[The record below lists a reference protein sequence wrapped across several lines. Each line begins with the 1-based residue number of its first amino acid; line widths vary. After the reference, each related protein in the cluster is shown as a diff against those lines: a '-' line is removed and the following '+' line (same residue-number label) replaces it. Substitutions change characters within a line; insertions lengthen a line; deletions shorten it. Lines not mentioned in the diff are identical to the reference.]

1 MVHSHSK
8 IHSYR
13 CSYLRNFQRFLQ
25 SKTLLDKTVTRVEE
39 KEGVN
44 MCKALDDL
52 YNDGFEQG
60 EDRKLMEQVQKKL
73 QKGCTIPEIAEML
86 EESEEA
92 IEKVVNRLS

>member
-1 MVHSHSK
+1 
-8 IHSYR
+8 
-13 CSYLRNFQRFLQ
+13 
-25 SKTLLDKTVTRVEE
+25 
-39 KEGVN
+39 

-60 EDRKLMEQVQKKL
+60 IEQGEDRKLMELVQKKM